1 MLTLAL
7 DGAATSLYIALKGDG
22 ILVERS
28 IDNIHHQDGLLLSKI
43 DELLKETG
51 YSIKDVSLLVLGEG
65 PGSFT
70 SLRIA
75 SSLFKGF
82 SLALDIPIKSVST
95 LDALSLSFDAVL
107 PKDTTV
113 VPLVDARMKRFYTA
127 FYENGE
133 RITEDMDISFA
144 EIIAHLPHGRIALV
158 CHKDEYYR
166 IKALLPENFEGED
179 GRIVL
184 IPQNLLF
191 NPCLPMFDLAKD
203 KPNDLDGKGPIYV
216 RPHSGLIS

>member
-7 DGAATSLYIALKGDG
+7 EGAANSLYIALKGDG

-51 YSIKDVSLLVLGEG
+51 CSINDISLLVLGEG

-82 SLALDIPIKSVST
+82 SLALDISIKSVST
-95 LDALSLSFDAVL
+95 LDALALSFDAVL

-127 FYENGE
+127 FYKNGE
-133 RITEDMDISFA
+133 RITEDMDISFD
-144 EIIAHLPHGRIALV
+144 EIIESLSHGRIAFV

-166 IKALLPENFEGED
+166 IKALLPENFEGEC

-184 IPQNLLF
+184 IAQNLLF

-203 KPNDLDGKGPIYV
+203 KSIDLDGKGPTYV
-216 RPHSGLIS
+216 RPHSGLL